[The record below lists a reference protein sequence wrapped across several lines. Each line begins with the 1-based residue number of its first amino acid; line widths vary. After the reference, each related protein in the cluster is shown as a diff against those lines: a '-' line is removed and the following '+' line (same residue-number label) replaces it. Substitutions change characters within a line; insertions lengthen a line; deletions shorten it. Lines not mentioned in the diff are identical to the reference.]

1 MRIADLN
8 EAIAAAKDFLRT
20 AKQVQ
25 QEDQTTRRQ
34 SLARTSSPYV
44 EPTGSRMNGLLRA
57 RSVIL
62 SHALLDLRK

>member
-25 QEDQTTRRQ
+25 QEDQNIRCQ
-34 SLARTSSPYV
+34 SLANTRSPYV
-44 EPTGSRMNGLLRA
+44 EPVGSRINGLLRA

>member
-1 MRIADLN
+1 MRIADLD

-25 QEDQTTRRQ
+25 QDDQTARSQSIANTR
-34 SLARTSSPYV
+34 SLYV
-44 EPTGSRMNGLLRA
+44 EPVGSRMNGLLRA
-57 RSVIL
+57 RSVVL

>member
-1 MRIADLN
+1 MRIDDLN
-8 EAIAAAKDFLRT
+8 GAIAAAKDFLRT

-25 QEDQTTRRQ
+25 QEDQNIRCQ
-34 SLARTSSPYV
+34 SLASTRSPYV
-44 EPTGSRMNGLLRA
+44 EPVGSRMNGLLRA

>member
-25 QEDQTTRRQ
+25 QKDQNSRRQ
-34 SLARTSSPYV
+34 SLAHTRSPYV

-57 RSVIL
+57 RSVVL
-62 SHALLDLRK
+62 SQALLDLRK

>member
-1 MRIADLN
+1 MRIADLD

-20 AKQVQ
+20 AKQVKQ
-25 QEDQTTRRQ
+25 TDQDTRRQ
-34 SLARTSSPYV
+34 SIPNSPYV

-62 SHALLDLRK
+62 SQALLDLRNR

>member
-1 MRIADLN
+1 MRIDDLN
-8 EAIAAAKDFLRT
+8 EAIAAAEDFLRT
-20 AKQVQ
+20 AKQVKQ
-25 QEDQTTRRQ
+25 KDQDIRRQ
-34 SLARTSSPYV
+34 SIANSPYV

>member
-1 MRIADLN
+1 MRIADLD
-8 EAIAAAKDFLRT
+8 EAIAAAKDFLRA

-25 QEDQTTRRQ
+25 QEDKNSRCQCPAHTR
-34 SLARTSSPYV
+34 SPYV
-44 EPTGSRMNGLLRA
+44 EPVGSRMNGLLRA